1 MATIDNLNFKVI
13 LDDKDFTAK
22 VKADLKAAQE
32 LNTQL
37 SNLLAVK
44 QKYSQISAS
53 DAASAKRA
61 LAIQTAQAKAA
72 ATQASEQQKVQ
83 KAAEQTALAH
93 QKVLTEQQRTAE
105 AAAKTALA
113 EQKVQQAAEKAKS
126 ALSGQGKVMRELAA
140 MAGTYFSVM
149 GVSRFLGSIV
159 RVTGEFETQRMAL
172 RNIVQDINGAD
183 ALFDKLKALAIQS
196 PFTFQEL
203 GSYAKQ
209 LSAFSIPLDEL
220 YDTTKML
227 ADVSAGL
234 GVDMGRLI
242 LAYGQVRSASFLRGQ
257 EVRQFTEAGVPL
269 LTELAKQFEKLNG
282 QATTAGD
289 VFDKISK
296 RLVPFEMVKQ
306 VMVDLTSEGGKFFEM
321 QSVLSETLKGKV
333 MKLKDAWEQML
344 ASIGESNSGM
354 LHGVM
359 DTALDYVQNYEK
371 LGSLLGGLVATWG
384 VYKVAVIAAGV
395 AQAKMNGE
403 VTAGMAAMKT
413 VGNFIKSNPW
423 AVLAAAV
430 TACAFGVYKLV
441 TAESDLQK
449 MQNAVNDAIGECVA
463 QTESEMSKLSALRN
477 VMERA
482 GEGTEAYGAAKK
494 ALLKDFNTYLSDLD
508 RENLRVG
515 NLAAVYDSLA
525 ESVRNSTKERFYSKA
540 TEGLENEYKNATES
554 IIKQADKTMDA
565 LGLDSG
571 QRLQMTMY
579 VAGQVDTSR
588 LDDTLQQYI
597 KRGES
602 VMDLAGQG
610 KWTTVLPAVAELVSL
625 REEYARTRQ
634 TFDTETARILATFG
648 NLTKKTNQPQTLG
661 LTQWQKD
668 VNAVLEETYG
678 NAAKNSELYIKE
690 GTVDFANYV
699 DTIRKKYAELGA
711 SLANASTTGYEDES
725 AAMWKDEMRGIEAV
739 AQRLGKTL
747 KEVKQTEE
755 KVTGTGLADTQK
767 RERESLETQ
776 ISQLQRLKK
785 AYGSLASFLPESL
798 VGEAMKSLFPDM
810 DSSLEDADDYDAAI
824 RRLAEDLKK
833 IPGAERSADSILSSL
848 VGDVDEPLKKAVEAG
863 DKFAAAIQE
872 RLTKAFD
879 TEGTDVGYKVSEIF
893 RKLREQNAKADKE
906 YGGLKTEYETAAAD
920 ELSLKAMRIKY
931 GEEFWDKYL
940 KDGIKTLESLQA
952 EEKEYYRKKAQEQIN
967 ALADSYVSSKIGQGK
982 EVDMSDLSQKSLRQI
997 AELKKDVQ
1005 GLLDGVDMNGLGL
1018 SEGTVASLKDAGIT
1032 LDDFYG
1038 AVKDMLQGDVDKLS
1052 DEMKEKLFGAVKTAA
1067 KGVSALGQSLERLG
1081 EAADIPAIA
1090 DLGTMMQG
1098 VGDAVQSISAGA
1110 ASGGAWGA
1118 AIAAATELLN
1128 GLTDALVNEAAET
1141 REAEQNA
1148 TDYANAVAMLKLELS
1163 DLYDTVWGTD
1173 TFGKLGDAFEKGR
1186 AAAKAYGDALAE
1198 LNEKYGGKKYDF
1210 YGAADYSDFG
1220 DDTLSTVLGKA
1231 SKSAYDLDSAL
1242 EGLQRMQVLTN
1253 DRNWFQQ
1260 WLGFADEYTALGNL
1274 APDLWDGGEF
1284 NVENAKT
1291 FLDTNTQI
1299 SDEQR
1304 AELQNLVDLKE
1315 QYDSIQDTI
1324 DGMVESLVGSLA
1336 SDVVD
1341 SFLES
1346 FKETGDAVADLDEA
1360 FANLGETIVT
1370 SLMQSTLIDTVL
1382 EKYTPKIKELVDAY
1396 AKGSVSAVDLID
1408 RVGTIA
1414 DGIKT
1419 DITSSADVYNTI
1431 LKALQDK
1438 GLLNNTEGATSS
1450 SGSVSEGIKS
1460 ITEDTA
1466 SLLASYVNAIRADVS
1481 TGREQRAEILEILRT
1496 ALTTTPSLGEYLM
1509 QIQANTYNT
1518 AIATQELLTEFRG
1531 VLAPHSE
1538 GGNGVKVVAE

>member
-13 LDDKDFTAK
+13 LDDKDFTAR

-37 SNLLAVK
+37 STLLAVK

-72 ATQASEQQKVQ
+72 AAQASEQQKVQ

-113 EQKVQQAAEKAKS
+113 EQKVQNAAEKAKS
-126 ALSGQGKVMRELAA
+126 ALTGQGKVMRELAA

-359 DTALDYVQNYEK
+359 DTALDYVKNYEK
-371 LGSLLGGLVATWG
+371 LGTLLGGLVATWG

-430 TACAFGVYKLV
+430 TACAVGVYKLV
-441 TAESDLQK
+441 TAENDLQK
-449 MQNAVNDAIGECVA
+449 MQSAVNDAIGECVA
-463 QTESEMSKLSALRN
+463 QTESEMSKLSALRD

-482 GEGTEAYGAAKK
+482 GEGTEAYSAAKK

-540 TEGLENEYKNATES
+540 MEGLENEYKDATEN
-554 IIKQADKTMDA
+554 IINQVNKAMDA

-579 VAGQVDTSR
+579 VSGQVDAAQ
-588 LDDTLQQYI
+588 LDDALQQYI
-597 KRGES
+597 KRGE
-602 VMDLAGQG
+602 LAKDD
-610 KWTTVLPAVAELVSL
+610 KWTTGLPAIAKLVSF

-634 TFDTETARILATFG
+634 TFDTETAKILATFG
-648 NLTKKTNQPQTLG
+648 NLTNKTDQPQTLG

-678 NAAKNSELYIKE
+678 NVAKESELYIKG

-739 AQRLGKTL
+739 AQKLGKTL
-747 KEVKQTEE
+747 KEVKQTE
-755 KVTGTGLADTQK
+755 KKATGTGLADAQQ
-767 RERESLETQ
+767 REREAIETQ

-785 AYGSLASFLPESL
+785 AYDDLASFLPENL
-798 VGEAMKSLFPDM
+798 VGEAMKSLYPDM
-810 DSSLEDADDYDAAI
+810 DSSLKNADDYDAAI
-824 RRLAEDLKK
+824 RKLAEDLKK
-833 IPGAERSADSILSSL
+833 IPGSERSADNILSTL

-872 RLTKAFD
+872 RLAKAFD

-893 RKLREQNAKADKE
+893 RKLREQNAKTDKE

-940 KDGIKTLESLQA
+940 KDGIRTIESLQA

-982 EVDMSDLSQKSLRQI
+982 EIDMSDLSQKSLRQV
-997 AELKKDVQ
+997 AKLKKDVQ
-1005 GLLDGVDMNGLGL
+1005 NLLDGVDMDGLGL
-1018 SEGTVASLKDAGIT
+1018 SESTVASLKDAGVT

-1038 AVKDMLQGDVDKLS
+1038 SVKDMLQGDVDKLS
-1052 DEMKEKLFGAVKTAA
+1052 DEMKEKLFGAVKSAA
-1067 KGVSALGQSLERLG
+1067 KGVSTLGQSLERLG
-1081 EAADIPAIA
+1081 EAADMPAIA

-1098 VGDAVQSISAGA
+1098 VGDAMQSISAGA

-1141 REAEQNA
+1141 REAERNA

-1173 TFGKLGDAFEKGR
+1173 TFGKLGDAFAKGQ

-1210 YGAADYSDFG
+1210 YGATDYSDFG
-1220 DDTLSTVLGKA
+1220 GDTLSTALGKA

-1260 WLGFADEYTALGNL
+1260 WLGFADKYTALGNL
-1274 APDLWDGGEF
+1274 APDLWEGGEF
-1284 NVENAKT
+1284 NVENAKE

-1304 AELQNLVDLKE
+1304 AELQNLVNLKE

-1324 DGMVESLVGSLA
+1324 DDMVESLVGSLA

-1382 EKYTPKIKELVDAY
+1382 EKYTPKLKELVQAY
-1396 AKGSVSAVDLID
+1396 SEGSVSAVDLID

-1438 GLLNNTEGATSS
+1438 GLLNNTESSASS

-1481 TGREQRAEILEILRT
+1481 TGREQREAILEILRT

-1518 AIATQELLTEFRG
+1518 AAATQELLTEFRG

>member
-13 LDDKDFTAK
+13 LDDKDFTARM
-22 VKADLKAAQE
+22 KADLKAAQE

-53 DAASAKRA
+53 DVASAKRA

-72 ATQASEQQKVQ
+72 AAQAPEQQKVQ
-83 KAAEQTALAH
+83 KAVEQTALAH

-113 EQKVQQAAEKAKS
+113 EQKVQNAAEKAKS
-126 ALSGQGKVMRELAA
+126 ALSGQGRMMRELAA

-159 RVTGEFETQRMAL
+159 RVTGEFETQRLAL
-172 RNIVQDINGAD
+172 RNILQDINGAD
-183 ALFDKLKALAIQS
+183 ALFDRLKALAIQS

-242 LAYGQVRSASFLRGQ
+242 LAYGQVRSASFLRGT

-333 MKLKDAWEQML
+333 MKLEDAWEQML

-384 VYKVAVIAAGV
+384 VYKVAVIAAGM

-403 VTAGMAAMKT
+403 VTAGMAAMKGI
-413 VGNFIKSNPW
+413 GNFIKSNPW

-430 TACAFGVYKLV
+430 TACAVGVYKLV
-441 TAESDLQK
+441 TAENDLQK
-449 MQNAVNDAIGECVA
+449 MQSAVNDAIGECVA

-482 GEGTEAYGAAKK
+482 GAGTEAYGAAKK
-494 ALLKDFNTYLSDLD
+494 ALLKDFNAYLSDLD

-540 TEGLENEYKNATES
+540 TEGLENEYKDATEN
-554 IIKQADKTMDA
+554 IIKQVNKAMDV

-579 VAGQVDTSR
+579 VSGQVDAGQ
-588 LDDTLQQYI
+588 LDNTLQDYI

-634 TFDTETARILATFG
+634 TFDTETAKILATFG
-648 NLTKKTNQPQTLG
+648 NLTKKTNQPQTLS

-678 NAAKNSELYIKE
+678 NAAKNSEQYIKE

-699 DTIRKKYAELGA
+699 DAIRKKYAELGA

-739 AQRLGKTL
+739 AQKLGKTL
-747 KEVKQTEE
+747 KEVKQAEE
-755 KVTGTGLADTQK
+755 KATGTGLADTQK
-767 RERESLETQ
+767 RERESIETQ

-785 AYGSLASFLPESL
+785 AYDDLASFLPESL
-798 VGEAMKSLFPDM
+798 VGEAMKSLFPDL
-810 DSSLEDADDYDAAI
+810 DSSLKNADDYDAAI
-824 RRLAEDLKK
+824 RKLAEDLKK
-833 IPGAERSADSILSSL
+833 IPGSERSADSILASL

-879 TEGTDVGYKVSEIF
+879 TEGTNVGYKVSEIF
-893 RKLREQNAKADKE
+893 RKLREQNTKTDKE

-920 ELSLKAMRIKY
+920 ELALKAMRIKY
-931 GEEFWDKYL
+931 GEEFWNKYL
-940 KDGIKTLESLQA
+940 KGGISTLESLQA

-967 ALADSYVSSKIGQGK
+967 ALSSAYVSAKVGEGK
-982 EVDMSDLSQKSLRQI
+982 DIDVSNLSDKSLRQVTKI
-997 AELKKDVQ
+997 KEDVQ
-1005 GLLDGVDMNGLGL
+1005 GLLTGVDLNGLGL
-1018 SEGTVASLKDAGIT
+1018 SDDTINSLGAAGLTLKD
-1032 LDDFYG
+1032 FYN
-1038 AVKDMLQGDVDKLS
+1038 AVKALLQGDIDKLS
-1052 DEMKEKLFGAVKTAA
+1052 DEIKEKLFKAAQTAA
-1067 KGVSALGQSLERLG
+1067 KGVSSLGQSIAQLG
-1081 EAADIPAIA
+1081 EAIEDANIS
-1090 DLGTMMQG
+1090 DLGTMLEG
-1098 VGDAVQSISAGA
+1098 VGDAVANIASGISSGNIGGA
-1110 ASGGAWGA
+1110 AM
-1118 AIAAATELLN
+1118 AAATELLN
-1128 GLTDALVNEAAET
+1128 GLTEALVNEATEA

-1163 DLYDTVWGTD
+1163 DIYDTVWGTD
-1173 TFGKLGDAFEKGR
+1173 TFGKLGDAFTKSA
-1186 AAAKAYGDALAE
+1186 AAAKAYSEALAE
-1198 LNEKYGGKKYDF
+1198 LNEKYDDQSYDF
-1210 YGAADYSDFG
+1210 YGAGESSG
-1220 DDTLSTVLGKA
+1220 NTLSTIFGTA
-1231 SKSAYDLDSAL
+1231 SRNAYDLNDAL

-1274 APDLWDGGEF
+1274 APDLWEGGDF
-1284 NVENAKT
+1284 NVDNAKK

-1299 SDEQR
+1299 SDAQR
-1304 AELQNLVDLKE
+1304 EEIQNLINLKE
-1315 QYDSIQDTI
+1315 QYDEIQNSID
-1324 DGMVESLVGSLA
+1324 DMVESIVGSLA

-1346 FKETGDAVADLDEA
+1346 FKGAGDAVADLDDA
-1360 FANLGETIVT
+1360 FANLGETIV
-1370 SLMQSTLIDTVL
+1370 SALMQSTLIDTIL
-1382 EKYTPKIKELVDAY
+1382 NKYTPKIQGLVEAY
-1396 AKGSVSAVDLID
+1396 SEGGTSAIDMVSQVAE
-1408 RVGTIA
+1408 IA
-1414 DGIKT
+1414 DGIKG
-1419 DITSSADVYNTI
+1419 DIVNSSDVWNDLLT
-1431 LKALQDK
+1431 ALQDK
-1438 GLLNNTEGATSS
+1438 GLLNTTESSSSS
-1450 SGSVSEGIKS
+1450 SGSLSEGIKS
-1460 ITEDTA
+1460 VTEDTA

-1481 TGREQRAEILEILRT
+1481 TGREQRAEILEVLRT
-1496 ALTTTPSLGEYLM
+1496 ALTTAPSLGEYLM

-1518 AIATQELLTEFRG
+1518 AIATQEFLAEFRG

>member
-13 LDDKDFTAK
+13 LDDKDFTAR

-61 LAIQTAQAKAA
+61 LAIQEAQAKAA
-72 ATQASEQQKVQ
+72 ATQAAAQEKARQ
-83 KAAEQTALAH
+83 AAEQTALAH
-93 QKVLTEQQRTAE
+93 QKVLTEQNRTAE
-105 AAAKTALA
+105 AAAKAA
-113 EQKVQQAAEKAKS
+113 AAQQRVQAAAEKAKT

-140 MAGTYFSVM
+140 MAGTYFSAM
-149 GVSRFLGSIV
+149 GVTRFLGSIV
-159 RVTGEFETQRMAL
+159 RVTGEFETQRLAL

-196 PFTFQEL
+196 PFTFSEL

-234 GVDMGRLI
+234 GVDMSRLI
-242 LAYGQVRSASFLRGQ
+242 LAYGQVRAASFLRGQ

-344 ASIGESNSGM
+344 YAIGESNSGV

-359 DTALDYVQNYEK
+359 DTALDYVKNYER

-395 AQAKMNGE
+395 AQARMNGT
-403 VTAGMAAMKT
+403 VTAGMAAMKSI
-413 VGNFIKSNPW
+413 GNFIKANPW

-430 TACAFGVYKLV
+430 GACAAGVYQLV
-441 TAESDLQK
+441 TAESDLAR
-449 MQNAVNDAIGECVA
+449 MQNAVSDAIGECVTK
-463 QTESEMSKLSALRN
+463 TESEASKLNALRN
-477 VMERA
+477 VMEKA

-494 ALLKDFNTYLSDLD
+494 ILLKDFGTYLTDLD
-508 RENLRVG
+508 RENLKVG
-515 NLAAVYDSLA
+515 NLAAVYDRLA

-540 TEGLENEYKNATES
+540 TEGLENAYKEATES
-554 IIKQADKTMDA
+554 IIKQLDEAADK

-579 VAGQVDTSR
+579 VSGQVDASQ
-588 LDDTLQQYI
+588 LDETLQEYI
-597 KRGES
+597 RRGES

-610 KWTTVLPAVAELVSL
+610 KWTTVLPAVAELVAL
-625 REEYARTRQ
+625 REQYAKTRE
-634 TFDTETARILATFG
+634 TFDTETARILDTFG
-648 NLTKKTNQPQTLG
+648 KLTRGSSTPQSLG

-668 VNAVLEETYG
+668 VNAVLKEVYG
-678 NAAKNSELYIKE
+678 EAAKNSELYIKE
-690 GTVDFANYV
+690 GTVDFTNYV
-699 DTIRKKYAELGA
+699 DTIRKKYAELGT

-725 AAMWKDEMRGIEAV
+725 VAQWENEMKGIEAV
-739 AQRLGKTL
+739 AQKLGKTL
-747 KEVKQTEE
+747 KEVKKEE
-755 KVTGTGLADTQK
+755 GGTKSTGLSDALK
-767 RERESLETQ
+767 REKESIETQ
-776 ISQLQRLKK
+776 INQLRRLKK
-785 AYGSLASFLPESL
+785 AYEDLASYLPESL
-798 VGEAMKSLFPDM
+798 VGEAMRGLFPDM
-810 DSSLEDADDYDAAI
+810 DSSLKDADDYDAAI

-833 IPGAERSADSILSSL
+833 IPGSEKSADSILSSL
-848 VGDVDEPLKKAVEAG
+848 VGDMDEPLKKAVKAG
-863 DKFAAAIQE
+863 DEFAAAIQE

-893 RKLREQNAKADKE
+893 RKLREQNAKTDKE
-906 YGGLKTEYETAAAD
+906 YSGLKAEYETAAAN
-920 ELSLKAMRIKY
+920 ELALKALRIKY
-931 GEEFWDKYL
+931 GEEFWNKYL
-940 KDGIKTLESLQA
+940 KDGVSALDSLQA

-967 ALADSYVSSKIGQGK
+967 ALAGAYVSAKVGDGK
-982 EVDMSDLSQKSLRQI
+982 GVDISGLSDKSLRQVTK
-997 AELKKDVQ
+997 LKKDVQ
-1005 GLLDGVDMNGLGL
+1005 ALLDGVDMNGLGL
-1018 SEGTVASLKDAGIT
+1018 SDDTVESLKAAGIT
-1032 LDDFYG
+1032 LEDFY
-1038 AVKDMLQGDVDKLS
+1038 ASVKALLQGDIDKLS
-1052 DEMKEKLFGAVKTAA
+1052 DEMKEKLFKAVQTAA
-1067 KGVSALGQSLERLG
+1067 KGVSSLGQSLEQLG
-1081 EAADIPAIA
+1081 EAAENPAIA
-1090 DLGTMMQG
+1090 DLGTMMRG
-1098 VGDAVQSISAGA
+1098 VGDAMQNIAAGA
-1110 ASGGAWGA
+1110 AAGGVWGA

-1128 GLTDALVNEAAET
+1128 GLTDALVNEATELRET
-1141 REAEQNA
+1141 EQNA
-1148 TDYANAVAMLKLELS
+1148 TDFANAVAMLKLELS
-1163 DLYDTVWGTD
+1163 DLYDTIWGAD
-1173 TFGKLGDAFEKGR
+1173 TFGKLGDAFTKST
-1186 AAAKAYGDALAE
+1186 AAAKAYSEALAE
-1198 LNEKYGGKKYDF
+1198 LDEKYNGEKYDF
-1210 YGAADYSDFG
+1210 YGATDADGELTSVF
-1220 DDTLSTVLGKA
+1220 GKA
-1231 SKSAYDLDSAL
+1231 SRSAYDLDSAL
-1242 EGLQRMQVLTN
+1242 KGLQRMQVLTN

-1274 APDLWDGGEF
+1274 APDLWEGGEF
-1284 NVENAKT
+1284 NVENAKK

-1304 AELQNLVDLKE
+1304 KELQNLVNLKE
-1315 QYDSIQDTI
+1315 QYDKIQDSI
-1324 DGMVESLVGSLA
+1324 DDMMESLVGSLA

-1346 FKETGDAVADLDEA
+1346 FKETGNAVADLDEA
-1360 FANLGETIVT
+1360 FANLGETIAA

-1382 EKYTPKIKELVDAY
+1382 DEYTPKLKELVQAY
-1396 AKGSVSAVDLID
+1396 AGGNISATDLID

-1419 DITSSADVYNTI
+1419 DITNSADVYNTI
-1431 LKALQDK
+1431 LKTLQDK
-1438 GLLNNTEGATSS
+1438 GLLNETESSSSS
-1450 SGSVSEGIKS
+1450 SGSLSEGIKS

-1496 ALTTTPSLGEYLM
+1496 AFAASPSVSEYLT

-1518 AIATQELLTEFRG
+1518 SVATQDLLTEFRG